1 MTPKDV
7 LALRAPRTDRGRLLL
22 VLALALAVTVFTA
35 TVPLLRDWFDLRVY
49 YGTVDSW
56 IHDGGRVYDYRVPGT
71 PYGFTYPPFAA
82 VVMSPMALVGLRAA
96 IGAAL
101 LLNLAALAF
110 VVRVL
115 SGPGWRRHG
124 WYGAGL
130 AACALALFEPLRDT
144 ISFGQVNLLLLALVL
159 ADARLLEY
167 SPSPSSGPHPSSGG
181 PRPSPRPH
189 PHGPA
194 HRHSRARRVRPFR
207 WFRRFSWFRSSRRSR
222 WSRWAGI
229 GIGLAAAVKLT
240 PALFIGLLLIVRR
253 GRAAAVATAV
263 AAGATAFAALVAP
276 DASRFYWTRALW
288 DTSRVGRLDYV
299 SNQSLQGVLAR
310 LGVES
315 RAAWAAL
322 VVLVLCGWAWRAR
335 RAAASGDRAGA
346 FALTGLTACL
356 VSPVTWVH
364 HLVWLLP
371 SFAVLIRAG
380 RPRVAGAL
388 YAVLCTSVVWLWFD
402 DASGVG
408 GFLGANA
415 YTWVTLGLLV
425 WLPVGHLPRDP
436 RAAYR
441 STSATAAPPSAAAPT
456 MSAASDQPPSP
467 TPART
472 VAAVA
477 VARVG
482 AGADRVDGA
491 SAGVDGLD
499 GREGVGGREGVAGA
513 APGPDRGRA
522 RSASSEPTGST
533 RPAAAKPQSS
543 SSRASS

>member
-1 MTPKDV
+1 MRP
-7 LALRAPRTDRGRLLL
+7 PRTDRGRLLL
-22 VLALALAVTVFTA
+22 LLALAAVVTVFTA

-49 YGTVDSW
+49 YGTVNSW

-82 VVMSPMALVGLRAA
+82 VVMLPMALVGLRTA
-96 IGAAL
+96 IVTAL
-101 LLNLAALAF
+101 LLDLAALTFA
-110 VVRVL
+110 VRVCV
-115 SGPGWRRHG
+115 GPRWRRYG

-144 ISFGQVNLLLLALVL
+144 LSFGQVNLLLLALVL
-159 ADARLLEY
+159 ADGGLLA
-167 SPSPSSGPHPSSGG
+167 SG
-181 PRPSPRPH
+181 RT
-189 PHGPA
+189 
-194 HRHSRARRVRPFR
+194 R
-207 WFRRFSWFRSSRRSR
+207 WV
-222 WSRWAGI
+222 GV

-240 PALFIGLLLIVRR
+240 PALFIGLLLVARR
-253 GRAAAVATAV
+253 WRAAAVATAV
-263 AAGATAFAALVAP
+263 AAAATAFAALVAP

-288 DTSRVGRLDYV
+288 DTTRVGRLDYV

-315 RAAWAAL
+315 RAVWAVLVLAAL
-322 VVLVLCGWAWRAR
+322 VWWAWRAR
-335 RAAASGDRAGA
+335 RAVAARDWQAA

-402 DASGVG
+402 DASGVD
-408 GFLGANA
+408 GFLGSNV
-415 YTWVTLGLLV
+415 YTWITLGLLV
-425 WLPVGHLPRDP
+425 WLPVGHPPEGRRP
-436 RAAYR
+436 VSR
-441 STSATAAPPSAAAPT
+441 STSATAAPPSAAAPAI
-456 MSAASDQPPSP
+456 SAASGQPGGSAAA
-467 TPART
+467 TATATETLAPAGGE
-472 VAAVA
+472 AAA
-477 VARVG
+477 EAE
-482 AGADRVDGA
+482 AGTRSA
-491 SAGVDGLD
+491 SG
-499 GREGVGGREGVAGA
+499 
-513 APGPDRGRA
+513 PGPGTGRGRRGA

-543 SSRASS
+543 NARASS